1 MESIF
6 QKIINGEIPC
16 HRIYEN
22 EYVLAFLDVSP
33 LSVGHT
39 LVIPKEAAA
48 SLHELSEESGE
59 ALGKALVI
67 VSKAIVKATGVPE
80 YNILQNNG
88 ALANQA
94 VFHVHFHIIPK
105 PCTAD
110 GLVINWKPQGL
121 QEGETTR
128 RKDSRSH
135 PIRTLKHPSTY
146 DVVVCRMIPI
156 QISMMSLVIQ
166 LIQMQRRIMMKRQM
180 AQWLDTNVGR
190 AG

>member
-1 MESIF
+1 M
-6 QKIINGEIPC
+6 NGEIPC

-33 LSVGHT
+33 LSIGHT
-39 LVIPKEAAA
+39 LVIPKEVGA

-67 VSKAIVKATGVPE
+67 VSKAIVKATGIAQ

-105 PCTAD
+105 PCAED
-110 GLVINWKPQGL
+110 GLIFDWKPQGL
-121 QEGETTR
+121 QNGEQLAA
-128 RKDSRSH
+128 K
-135 PIRTLKHPSTY
+135 IR
-146 DVVVCRMIPI
+146 DAIE
-156 QISMMSLVIQ
+156 
-166 LIQMQRRIMMKRQM
+166 
-180 AQWLDTNVGR
+180 
-190 AG
+190 